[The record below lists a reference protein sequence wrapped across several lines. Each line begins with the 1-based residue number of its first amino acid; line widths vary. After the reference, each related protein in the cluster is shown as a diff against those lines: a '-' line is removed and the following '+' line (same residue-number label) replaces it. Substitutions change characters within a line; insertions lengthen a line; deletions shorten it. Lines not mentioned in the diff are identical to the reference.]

1 MRFPFKG
8 SCLRWFKRKAPME
21 VDAPES
27 GCLVQVS
34 ETVACE
40 GLRHLVLIPLPGKI
54 EPRHHAGVLV
64 EARSLWEAA

>member
-1 MRFPFKG
+1 
-8 SCLRWFKRKAPME
+8 ME